1 MTPVIGIGAGGHA
14 KVILEILRNDPRY
27 QLTGLLDCNR
37 ELWGKEIAG
46 VPVLGGDELL
56 KKLFAGGARHAF
68 IGVGTTGNA
77 TPRRKLYETAI
88 RMGFEFV
95 PAIHPQAI
103 VSPGAKIGKGIAIMA
118 GAIINVGVSTGDNVI
133 INTGAVVE
141 HDCSIGDH
149 THIATGALLA
159 GGVRVG
165 SCSHVGI
172 GASVRQGVNIGN
184 NAVVGAG
191 AVVVKDVP
199 DNVIVAGV
207 PARFLKAVTP

>member
-1 MTPVIGIGAGGHA
+1 MIPVIGIGAGGHA
-14 KVILEILRNDPRY
+14 KVILEIIRNDPRY
-27 QLTGLLDCNR
+27 RLVGLLDRNH
-37 ELWGKEIAG
+37 ELWGKQIAG
-46 VPVLGGDELL
+46 IPVLGGDELL
-56 KKLFAGGARHAF
+56 GKLFAEGTRHAF
-68 IGVGTTGNA
+68 IGVGTTGDA
-77 TPRRKLYETAI
+77 APRRKLYETVTQL
-88 RMGFEFV
+88 GFEFV
-95 PAIHPQAI
+95 PAIHSKAV
-103 VSPGAKIGKGIAIMA
+103 VSPSARMGSGVAIMA
-118 GAIINVGVSTGDNVI
+118 GAIINPDVRIGDNVI

-199 DNVIVAGV
+199 DNIIVAGV